1 MEARSL
7 FIVIVFIIVA
17 LIKVSAQKAARRG
30 VKTIG
35 KKLEKNGERM
45 AQAQDAPF
53 RPAPPKS
60 AAQRFAAP
68 PRRPMP
74 PPDVP
79 DAACVVC
86 DNTGEDHF
94 AHDKAQRIAQLD
106 EFLKNGIIDK
116 AEYRTLRD
124 RYERGL

>member
-7 FIVIVFIIVA
+7 FIIAVLIVA
-17 LIKVSAQKAARRG
+17 ALVKASVKNTARRG
-30 VKTIG
+30 GKTTGKPIG
-35 KKLEKNGERM
+35 KNGERM

-53 RPAPPKS
+53 RPASPRQDAPQRGVPP
-60 AAQRFAAP
+60 QRS
-68 PRRPMP
+68 MP
-74 PPDVP
+74 PPDMP

-106 EFLKNGIIDK
+106 DFLKNGIIDK
-116 AEYRTLRD
+116 AEYRTLRE

>member
-35 KKLEKNGERM
+35 KELGKNGERM
-45 AQAQDAPF
+45 AQAQDAP
-53 RPAPPKS
+53 
-60 AAQRFAAP
+60 QRSVP
-68 PRRPMP
+68 PRRSMP
-74 PPDVP
+74 PDMP

-106 EFLKNGIIDK
+106 DFLKNGIIDK
-116 AEYRTLRD
+116 AEYRTLRE
-124 RYERGL
+124 RYEYGL

>member
-53 RPAPPKS
+53 RPAPPKG
-60 AAQRFAAP
+60 APQRSAAP
-68 PRRPMP
+68 PRRNAP
-74 PPDVP
+74 PPDMP

>member
-53 RPAPPKS
+53 RPAPPKG
-60 AAQRFAAP
+60 A

>member
-1 MEARSL
+1 MDFLIAVVLLLIWGVPAYLKRKAKKEAAST
-7 FIVIVFIIVA
+7 
-17 LIKVSAQKAARRG
+17 IKKNFSRLDETPVDAAY
-30 VKTIG
+30 
-35 KKLEKNGERM
+35 
-45 AQAQDAPF
+45 
-53 RPAPPKS
+53 RPA
-60 AAQRFAAP
+60 

-74 PPDVP
+74 PPDMP

-106 EFLKNGIIDK
+106 DFLKNGIIDK

-124 RYERGL
+124 RYERNL

>member
-35 KKLEKNGERM
+35 KELEKKGERM

-53 RPAPPKS
+53 RPAPPKG
-60 AAQRFAAP
+60 APQRSAAP

-74 PPDVP
+74 PPDMP

-106 EFLKNGIIDK
+106 DFLKNGIIDK
-116 AEYRTLRD
+116 AEYRTLRE

>member
-1 MEARSL
+1 MLILA
-7 FIVIVFIIVA
+7 A
-17 LIKVSAQKAARRG
+17 LVKASVKNTARRG
-30 VKTIG
+30 GKTTGKPIG
-35 KKLEKNGERM
+35 KNGERM

-53 RPAPPKS
+53 RPAPPKG
-60 AAQRFAAP
+60 APQRSAAP
-68 PRRPMP
+68 PQRSVPPRRSMP
-74 PPDVP
+74 PPDMP

-106 EFLKNGIIDK
+106 TFLKNGIIDK
-116 AEYRTLRD
+116 AEYRLLRE

>member
-17 LIKVSAQKAARRG
+17 LIKVSAQKSARRG

-35 KKLEKNGERM
+35 KELEKNGERM

-53 RPAPPKS
+53 RPASPRQDAP
-60 AAQRFAAP
+60 QRSVP
-68 PRRPMP
+68 PRRSMP
-74 PPDVP
+74 PPDMP

-106 EFLKNGIIDK
+106 DFLKNGIIDK
-116 AEYRTLRD
+116 AEYRTLRE

>member
-53 RPAPPKS
+53 RPAPPKG
-60 AAQRFAAP
+60 AAQRSAAP

>member
-7 FIVIVFIIVA
+7 FIIAVLILAA
-17 LIKVSAQKAARRG
+17 LVKASVKNTARRG
-30 VKTIG
+30 GKTTGKPIG
-35 KKLEKNGERM
+35 KNGERM

-53 RPAPPKS
+53 RPAPPKG
-60 AAQRFAAP
+60 APQRSAAP
-68 PRRPMP
+68 PRRSMP
-74 PPDVP
+74 PPDMP

-106 EFLKNGIIDK
+106 DFLKNGIIDK
-116 AEYRTLRD
+116 AEYRTLRE

>member
-7 FIVIVFIIVA
+7 FVIVVLIIVA
-17 LIKVSAQKAARRG
+17 LVKASVKNTARRG

-35 KKLEKNGERM
+35 KELEKNGERM
-45 AQAQDAPF
+45 AQAQDAPY
-53 RPAPPKS
+53 RPAPPKGAPQRS
-60 AAQRFAAP
+60 AA
-68 PRRPMP
+68 P

-106 EFLKNGIIDK
+106 DFLKNGIIDK

>member
-1 MEARSL
+1 ML
-7 FIVIVFIIVA
+7 IVAA
-17 LIKVSAQKAARRG
+17 LIKASVKNTARRG
-30 VKTIG
+30 GKTTGKPIG
-35 KKLEKNGERM
+35 KNGERM

-53 RPAPPKS
+53 RPASPRQDAP
-60 AAQRFAAP
+60 QRSVP
-68 PRRPMP
+68 PRRSMP
-74 PPDVP
+74 PPDMP

-106 EFLKNGIIDK
+106 DFLKNGIIDK
-116 AEYRTLRD
+116 AEYRTLRE

>member
-7 FIVIVFIIVA
+7 FIIAVLIVA
-17 LIKVSAQKAARRG
+17 ALVKASVKNTARRG
-30 VKTIG
+30 GRTTGKPIG
-35 KKLEKNGERM
+35 KNGERM
-45 AQAQDAPF
+45 AQAQDVSF
-53 RPAPPKS
+53 RPTSPRQDAP
-60 AAQRFAAP
+60 QRSVP
-68 PRRPMP
+68 LRRSMP
-74 PPDVP
+74 PPDMP

-106 EFLKNGIIDK
+106 DFLKNGIIDK
-116 AEYRTLRD
+116 AEYRTLRE

>member
-7 FIVIVFIIVA
+7 FIIAVLILAA
-17 LIKVSAQKAARRG
+17 LVKASVKNTAHRG
-30 VKTIG
+30 GKTTGTPIG
-35 KKLEKNGERM
+35 KNGERM
-45 AQAQDAPF
+45 AQAQGAPF
-53 RPAPPKS
+53 RPASPRQDAPQRSVPP
-60 AAQRFAAP
+60 QRS
-68 PRRPMP
+68 MP
-74 PPDVP
+74 PPDMP

-106 EFLKNGIIDK
+106 DFLKNGIIDK
-116 AEYRTLRD
+116 AEYRTLRE

>member
-7 FIVIVFIIVA
+7 FVIIVLIIVA
-17 LIKVSAQKAARRG
+17 LVKASVKNTARRG

-35 KKLEKNGERM
+35 KQIEKNGERM
-45 AQAQDAPF
+45 AQAQDAPY
-53 RPAPPKS
+53 RPAPPKGT
-60 AAQRFAAP
+60 AQRSAVP

>member
-7 FIVIVFIIVA
+7 FIIAVLIVA
-17 LIKVSAQKAARRG
+17 ALVKASVKNTARRG
-30 VKTIG
+30 GKTTGKPIG
-35 KKLEKNGERM
+35 KNGERM

-53 RPAPPKS
+53 RPASPRQDAPQRSVPP
-60 AAQRFAAP
+60 QRS
-68 PRRPMP
+68 MP
-74 PPDVP
+74 PPDMP

-106 EFLKNGIIDK
+106 TFLKNGIIDK
-116 AEYRTLRD
+116 AEYRTLRE

>member
-7 FIVIVFIIVA
+7 FVIVVLIIVA
-17 LIKVSAQKAARRG
+17 LVKASVKNTARRG

-35 KKLEKNGERM
+35 KQIEKNGERM
-45 AQAQDAPF
+45 AQAQDAPY
-53 RPAPPKS
+53 RPAPPKGT
-60 AAQRFAAP
+60 AQRSAVP

>member
-1 MEARSL
+1 MEVRSLL
-7 FIVIVFIIVA
+7 FIVVLIVFAVVKYVA
-17 LIKVSAQKAARRG
+17 RDAKNW
-30 VKTIG
+30 KTPSG
-35 KKLEKNGERM
+35 TTLAEQLKKRDERM
-45 AQAQDAPF
+45 AAAQDAASP
-53 RPAPPKS
+53 RQAEP
-60 AAQRFAAP
+60 QRSAP

-106 EFLKNGIIDK
+106 DFLKNGIIDK
-116 AEYRTLRD
+116 AEYRTLRE

>member
-7 FIVIVFIIVA
+7 FVIIVLIIVA
-17 LIKVSAQKAARRG
+17 FIKASVKNTARRG

-35 KKLEKNGERM
+35 KQIEKNGERM
-45 AQAQDAPF
+45 AQAQDAPY
-53 RPAPPKS
+53 RPAPPKGT
-60 AAQRFAAP
+60 AQRSAVP

-106 EFLKNGIIDK
+106 DFLKNGIIDK